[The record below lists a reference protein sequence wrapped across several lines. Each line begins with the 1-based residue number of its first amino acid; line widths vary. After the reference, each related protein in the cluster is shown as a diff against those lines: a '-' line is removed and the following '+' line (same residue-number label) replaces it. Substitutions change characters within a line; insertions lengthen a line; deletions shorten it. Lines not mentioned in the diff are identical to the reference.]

1 MAPRAAEPASGAGT
15 GEAAPGHC
23 ARSHTCAR
31 PAPASAKKRLQRRQ
45 GMRRGRRGD
54 AERRGR
60 GVRRVRAC
68 EWLQGMGRE
77 RSGAPS
83 YSTVHYSTGS
93 GRGNGRE
100 GGGGAPGCR
109 DRRPRGAAGAAPSP
123 ARPGRRPWSHSP
135 KERSARPRRVR
146 GGPGRG
152 RGSASRSPRAACGT
166 RTCTRRSRRAL
177 RAHPSRLARHCAHY
191 FRARARAWE
200 GVEEREGQ
208 RVPDLDGAV
217 RRPGREQRRV
227 RAPVQRR
234 HLPLR
239 RPFCD
244 PCAGCVPPA
253 SHNGSNGIRGGGAC
267 RPAVADGRAERP
279 RVEEVDVALAREGQ
293 DRVRGRPARR
303 QRRGRELLRGA
314 RARERPRG
322 GPVQAAGGGGRM
334 GRCPHDQAS
343 CHVITITKREHFI
356 SRSHGAAGRSS
367 RGGAGRSICSRGRA
381 RGPSRR
387 GCPRGGRCCRRRWRG
402 ACRRG

>member
-253 SHNGSNGIRGGGAC
+253 SHNGSNGIRGGGRVPSRGGGWPGGAPTGRGSRGGLGPR
-267 RPAVADGRAERP
+267 RPGPGPRATR
-279 RVEEVDVALAREGQ
+279 AAT
-293 DRVRGRPARR
+293 A
-303 QRRGRELLRGA
+303 A
-314 RARERPRG
+314 RARAP
-322 GPVQAAGGGGRM
+322 AGGAR
-334 GRCPHDQAS
+334 P
-343 CHVITITKREHFI
+343 
-356 SRSHGAAGRSS
+356 GAAPR
-367 RGGAGRSICSRGRA
+367 RA
-381 RGPSRR
+381 RSG
-387 GCPRGGRCCRRRWRG
+387 CRRRG
-402 ACRRG
+402 AHGQMPS